1 MKCDK
6 ITTATERKK
15 HLTLKRLC
23 FNCTGTYH
31 KASECRC
38 PTACQVCRK
47 KHHTSICEG
56 KPDQMLVANGNSSVF
71 YPVVIVEVNGI
82 RCRALL
88 DTGAGSSYAS
98 AALLNRIKTCPVRKE
113 VRRIEMMMQT
123 TRQEIEIHQVEVK
136 SLSRKFTLKTE
147 VMKVNRG
154 VLLTLDNPQ
163 YLDLLTQYSHL
174 KGVVMDDTDTKQE
187 LPVHLILGTSEYT
200 KIKTK
205 TTPKLGKPGEP
216 VAEFTQ
222 LGWTI
227 MSPGKEADLTKML
240 LTQTTSSD
248 YENLCRLDVLGLKDH
263 PAGDQDNVYQEFKEQ
278 LERSPEGWYET
289 GHMWKGNHPPLANNK
304 EGSMKRLET
313 LVKKLD
319 KQPDMLMKYDA
330 IIKDQLSQGI
340 VERVQGEPKG
350 KEFYIPH
357 KAVIRE
363 TAESTKTRTVYDA
376 SAHPNDKSPSLN
388 ECLEPGPALQN
399 QLWSVLVRNRFHP
412 IALSGD
418 LKQAFLQVRIR
429 EADRDVLR
437 FHWLKDLTT
446 REVETLRFTR
456 ALFGL
461 SISPFLLGGVI
472 EQHLHNMEAAYPE
485 EVEEIRRSLYV
496 DDLISGGKTVT
507 ETENLKKSCVTIF
520 GTARFE
526 LHKWHSNDPALET
539 ETNQVEAT
547 EPSYVEDQL
556 GVKPGDTT
564 LLGVPWDKEND
575 TIKVNFPDRSNEVTK
590 RGVLGKIAKIYDP
603 LGIVS
608 PTTLQ
613 GKLIY
618 REACDSRIPWDREL
632 PPELFAKWTLW
643 EQSLPNKVEIPR
655 SLVKHQEEIEAIDLH
670 AFGDA
675 SGRGVSSVAYAVT

>member
-1 MKCDK
+1 
-6 ITTATERKK
+6 
-15 HLTLKRLC
+15 
-23 FNCTGTYH
+23 
-31 KASECRC
+31 
-38 PTACQVCRK
+38 
-47 KHHTSICEG
+47 
-56 KPDQMLVANGNSSVF
+56 
-71 YPVVIVEVNGI
+71 
-82 RCRALL
+82 
-88 DTGAGSSYAS
+88 
-98 AALLNRIKTCPVRKE
+98 
-113 VRRIEMMMQT
+113 
-123 TRQEIEIHQVEVK
+123 
-136 SLSRKFTLKTE
+136 
-147 VMKVNRG
+147 
-154 VLLTLDNPQ
+154 
-163 YLDLLTQYSHL
+163 
-174 KGVVMDDTDTKQE
+174 
-187 LPVHLILGTSEYT
+187 
-200 KIKTK
+200 
-205 TTPKLGKPGEP
+205 
-216 VAEFTQ
+216 
-222 LGWTI
+222 
-227 MSPGKEADLTKML
+227 
-240 LTQTTSSD
+240 
-248 YENLCRLDVLGLKDH
+248 
-263 PAGDQDNVYQEFKEQ
+263 
-278 LERSPEGWYET
+278 
-289 GHMWKGNHPPLANNK
+289 
-304 EGSMKRLET
+304 MKRLET

-350 KEFYIPH
+350 KEFYIAH
-357 KAVIRE
+357 KAVIRT
-363 TAESTKTRTVYDA
+363 TAESTKTRIVYDA

-418 LKQAFLQVRIR
+418 LKQAFLQVHIR

-461 SISPFLLGGVI
+461 STSPFLLGGVI
-472 EQHLHNMEAAYPE
+472 EQHLHHMEAAYPE
-485 EVEEIRRSLYV
+485 EVEEIRRSLYA

-564 LLGVPWDKEND
+564 LLETIKENE

-618 REACDSRIPWDREL
+618 REACDSRIPWDR
-632 PPELFAKWTLW
+632 
-643 EQSLPNKVEIPR
+643 
-655 SLVKHQEEIEAIDLH
+655 
-670 AFGDA
+670 
-675 SGRGVSSVAYAVT
+675 